1 MHYMHVCVICIYL
14 CAQMSND
21 EMESVAQRMMDAT
34 FDFNDY
40 LKQANMVKGMGSIAG
55 VAKMIPGM
63 AGALATR
70 FS

>member
-1 MHYMHVCVICIYL
+1 
-14 CAQMSND
+14 MSND
-21 EMESVAQRMMDAT
+21 EMEKVAKRMMDAT

-63 AGALATR
+63 AGTYACSRMFLLITR
-70 FS
+70 VFVIYT